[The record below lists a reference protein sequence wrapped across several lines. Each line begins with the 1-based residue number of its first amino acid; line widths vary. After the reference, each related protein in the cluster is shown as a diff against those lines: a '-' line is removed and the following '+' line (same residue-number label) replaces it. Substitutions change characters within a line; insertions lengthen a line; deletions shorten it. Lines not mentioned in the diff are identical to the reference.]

1 VSTEAGSQNSLGYE
15 GKRVIVAGGG
25 GSGMGAAAARLLSAL
40 GADVTVLDVREP
52 AGGGL
57 SFARTD
63 LGDPSAI
70 DGAVGAIGAP
80 VHALFNCQGISGSAA
95 GATSADV
102 MRVNFLGVRH
112 LTEAVLPLMPARSA
126 VASISSAGGLGW
138 ARRLDQ
144 IHELLAAESFESALR
159 WVEVQSADLL
169 AQAFPNAYAFS
180 KQALIVWTMQRAV
193 SAIAGG
199 VRVNCTSPGS
209 TRTQMA
215 VDFPSEGVEF
225 MNQPSGRESSPQEQA
240 WPLVFLN
247 SEAASYVNGV
257 NLSVDGGH
265 AAARALGLL
274 RT

>member
-1 VSTEAGSQNSLGYE
+1 MSTELGYE

-25 GSGMGAAAARLLSAL
+25 GSGMGAAVARSVSAR
-40 GADVTVLDVREP
+40 GAEVTVLDLREP

-57 SFARTD
+57 AFAKTD
-63 LGDPSAI
+63 LGDPFAI
-70 DGAVGAIGAP
+70 DRAVAVIGAP
-80 VHALFNCQGISGSAA
+80 VHALFNCQGISGSAP
-95 GATSADV
+95 GTTSADV

-112 LTEAVLPLMPARSA
+112 LTEAVLPLMPPGGA
-126 VASISSAGGLGW
+126 VASIASAGGLGW

-144 IHELLAAESFESALR
+144 IRELLAAESFEAGVR
-159 WVEVQSADLL
+159 WVEAHRADLL
-169 AQAFPNAYAFS
+169 ADAFPNAYAFS

-199 VRVNCTSPGS
+199 VRINCTSPGS
-209 TRTQMA
+209 TRTLMA

-225 MNQPSGRESSPQEQA
+225 MNQPSGRESSPEEQA

-247 SEAASYVNGV
+247 GDAASYVNGV

-274 RT
+274 KS